1 MTVRK
6 RKKSRRKK
14 VEERSHECYAVLPDG
29 VTARRVT
36 AHRYKAALCVPQV
49 GKSGLWAV
57 LRWSKNPKVLQTEAK
72 MWNSQTHGEREAVV
86 VPVETVSR

>member
-1 MTVRK
+1 MTK
-6 RKKSRRKK
+6 RRTKKK
-14 VEERSHECYAVLPDG
+14 VDLRSQECFAILPDG

-49 GKSGLWAV
+49 GKSGLWVV
-57 LRWSKNPKVLQTEAK
+57 LRWSKSPRLLQTEAK

-86 VPVETVSR
+86 VPVETVPRD